1 MIFHDVKKAAKGIL
15 KDFAQTPAEE
25 GPKKPIERRL
35 HLSTA
40 SLKVED
46 FRTRSRQTTPESED
60 QNALRNTIR
69 LSPFTAKGG
78 AVSAETGAWRG
89 IALVLLGLVIGTVVL
104 LGYSAWNAAGTEVA
118 YAREGLSRIVERISQ
133 VRTLYAEG
141 KISDAGK
148 AFSDLSDTM
157 EDFTLNLQM
166 RLLLPRTRTG
176 MTDTELPAATLDF
189 VSHSLSAL
197 RHYRQLY
204 DRVGN
209 LTDGKTGASLME
221 MRDTFDKGT
230 AELGQAQS
238 ILASLRTEGM
248 PPDLKLRVNQASA
261 MLTEAASLTRALQ
274 AEMPALLD
282 ALGAS
287 YPRRYAV
294 LLQNADEMRPTG
306 GFIGGVLFVDVNDGR
321 LTGSEYFD
329 VYELDWRLPSVE
341 PAPDDL
347 AGISPEYG
355 LRDSNRFADFPRSAR
370 EALSFF
376 EKQGIPTVDGVIA
389 INQHLLEEI
398 ISATGPIRSPSI
410 SVELTGANVTQALS
424 LLVESKRNPEKP
436 KAVIKELVPTMMERV
451 SDQPVAILRVLSD
464 ALRRGNIAA
473 YAVEPSVQAAVERS
487 GLSGTPRTP
496 TNGQDYLMLTESNV
510 GGNKSDRYVTEQ
522 VSHLTSITPDGTRDT
537 LRIVR
542 QHGFGD
548 DAARS
553 VRELAS
559 RLGIVQVS
567 DTLMAIMG
575 KGQNKTIIRVAVP
588 KGSILLSTEGIP
600 MDIVRTTEDGG
611 KAIFSFPMNVSPG
624 NVVDATLS
632 YALPGAVANDGRYEL
647 LIDKQIGQKAI
658 SYDKRL
664 QFATPVTI
672 EDKMTTEYGRRID
685 LDRSTTFSLAWE

>member
-15 KDFAQTPAEE
+15 KDFAQASGQEE
-25 GPKKPIERRL
+25 PKNPVEKRL
-35 HLSTA
+35 HLSTT

-46 FRTRSRQTTPESED
+46 FRTRSRDTAPDPESKD
-60 QNALRNTIR
+60 GLRNTIR
-69 LSPFTAKGG
+69 LSPFTAKEGLT
-78 AVSAETGAWRG
+78 SAETGGFRG
-89 IALVLLGLVIGTVVL
+89 IALVLLGLVIGTVIL

-118 YAREGLSRIVERISQ
+118 YAREGLSRIVERLGQ

-141 KISDAGK
+141 RIADAGT

-157 EDFTLNLQM
+157 EDFTLNLRM

-189 VSHSLSAL
+189 VSHSLSAI

-204 DRVGN
+204 DHVR
-209 LTDGKTGASLME
+209 TMADGKTGADLME
-221 MRDTFDKGT
+221 MREIFDKGT

-248 PPDLKLRVNQASA
+248 PPDLKLRVDQAST
-261 MLTEAASLTRALQ
+261 MLTEASGLARALQ
-274 AEMPALLD
+274 TEMPALLD

-347 AGISPEYG
+347 AEISPEYG

-370 EALSFF
+370 EALAFF
-376 EKQGIPTVDGVIA
+376 EKQGVPTVDGVIA
-389 INQHLLEEI
+389 INQHLLEDI
-398 ISATGPIRSPSI
+398 ISTTGPVASPSI
-410 SVELTGANVTQALS
+410 SVELTGANVTQVLS

-436 KAVIKELVPTMMERV
+436 KAIIKELVPTMMERV
-451 SDQPVAILRVLSD
+451 SGQPVAILRVLSD
-464 ALRRGNIAA
+464 AMRRGNIAT
-473 YAVEPSVQAAVERS
+473 YAVEPSVQAAIERS

-496 TNGQDYLMLTESNV
+496 TNGQDYLMITESNV

-522 VSHLTSITPDGTRDT
+522 VSHMTSITPEGTRDT

-548 DAARS
+548 DTARS
-553 VRELAS
+553 VRDLAS

-567 DTLMAIMG
+567 DTLMGIMG
-575 KGQNKTIIRVAVP
+575 QGQNKTIIRVAVP
-588 KGSILLSTEGIP
+588 KGSVLLSTEGIP
-600 MDIVRTTEDGG
+600 MDIVATTEDGG
-611 KAIFSFPMNVSPG
+611 KTVFSFPMNVSPG

-632 YALPGAVANDGRYEL
+632 YSLPEVVANDGRYEL

-658 SYDKRL
+658 SYDKRI
-664 QFATPVTI
+664 QFTNPITI

-685 LDRSTTFSLAWE
+685 LDRSTTFSLDWE